1 MPAAN
6 LLFCNEPSHLFDLP
20 DITVAMFAFLVN
32 TPTALVGLLIL
43 QFDAVAVMVRPTA
56 FNALK

>member
-20 DITVAMFAFLVN
+20 DITVAMFAFLVDI
-32 TPTALVGLLIL
+32 PTALVGLLIL
-43 QFDAVAVMVRPTA
+43 QFDAVIRTA
-56 FNALK
+56 THRG